1 MSDVSLDPASASSA
15 VDLSIA
21 KALRADDAFKAT
33 GAVVVLGTPSADQA
47 MPYVVVGEG
56 QTVPDPADSYDGSI
70 CYPTLHVWSRKT
82 DFKECKAIAGAIRR
96 LLHEGELDVS
106 PDFRVTQ
113 ILLEHELY
121 LRDPDGQSKHVP
133 MTFAIQVE
141 PA

>member
-96 LLHEGELDVS
+96 RCAGVAGATAS
-106 PDFRVTQ
+106 WSCRSRSRP
-113 ILLEHELY
+113 
-121 LRDPDGQSKHVP
+121 
-133 MTFAIQVE
+133 AE
-141 PA
+141 PAPRTRSGTRPLAQS